1 MTHPTSNSNTIA
13 AQVTSTSSLAIPSV
27 VSTDTN
33 SLRIKKSPLKD
44 KDQSSWDD
52 WGNLD
57 VCLS

>member
-33 SLRIKKSPLKD
+33 SFHIKKSPLKD